1 MATKLKW
8 TEQKM
13 TMQEKQISVSGL
25 LVIRTSNLSPLENMQ
40 HEKQKE
46 IVLEEFHITQDFN
59 IGSLQWLKRKKLG
72 MCLISKK

>member
-59 IGSLQWLKRKKLG
+59 IGSLQWLKRKKRG

>member
-13 TMQEKQISVSGL
+13 TMQENQISVSGL